1 MPAELPYPAVFKSCI
16 SRLPH
21 AKPESPVRGWTPAR
35 RVKPAAGWLLTLVFL
50 LVLLS
55 GAATALAQTAPLV
68 CSRDNQFINNWY
80 FGYKAGLDFNSASNA
95 ALPLVRFDS
104 QMDAPA
110 GSGVMSGDNG
120 SLRFY
125 SNGEAVWGSNHV
137 VMNNG
142 NGLDGNRLTTDGP
155 VAIKKPGSPATV
167 GGPTSYYLF
176 TQDAQGGPKGLSYSE
191 IVIPA
196 GGGQGDVVATTK
208 NTPLARGTAE
218 KMTAVQHRNGC
229 DIWIIVHG
237 FGNGSAGPTDT
248 DNRGDAFLAYQ
259 VTPTGVNPPVISPI
273 GARHAGPQGYR
284 GQMTASR
291 DGERLAVARYSE
303 TPGDNSSS
311 VELFAFNAATGMVS
325 DRRLIDSGA
334 GRYYGVAFSLSRSRL
349 FATVM
354 NPPRLLQFDLTVA
367 NVPGSRQDILLKTSA
382 DLGSLQAAPDGKIYV
397 ARNNQPALGLISFP
411 DRLGARARYADD
423 TLQLGGRL
431 SGLGLPNFNQSSLLQ
446 LGFSFNF
453 TGCQEITF
461 QANSPLPNP
470 DSYTWV
476 FKDKAGTVLGTRAG
490 QQTAFTFPAAA
501 GFYDL
506 TLSISKSCFCREITG
521 SIFLPGRPIPGI
533 IAASQ
538 TLCAGAEAAPL
549 TSTSPATGGVGGF
562 AYQWESSPNGTTSW
576 TSIPNATR
584 EEFAP
589 GLLTATTYYRRGVSS
604 GLCGPEFTN
613 TVELTVLPTLNP
625 GSIAASQTIC
635 AGTEPAALTGPEAT
649 GGGGPGSYRYQWE
662 ILINGIWENA
672 PGVSNVRTYQPGP
685 LNTTTSYRRRVTSGT
700 CPTAVSNAVEVR
712 VQPAVTPA
720 VTLAAPLVQC
730 PGTPLTFTAGAS
742 NAGPAPTFQW
752 FVNNVAVT
760 SGPTFTS
767 STLVTGDQV
776 RVAVTPSTG
785 LCSTGPATATVAV
798 TRTPTP
804 PPTLAIAVQP
814 NGRVC
819 PGDPLTFSIASV
831 TGAGPAP
838 EYQWQVNGTDVA
850 GARGADFT
858 STTLRDGQ
866 TVTLRLRTTNACG
879 QAAMAVSNGITVRV
893 LRPVVDAGPDKEVLA
908 GTSVLLEGRADG
920 NYPVTWTPSTGL
932 TFPGND
938 PLRPR
943 AAPDVTT
950 TYTLTGGTGDCASSD
965 QVIVTVRPQ
974 IRIPSA
980 FTPNGDGR
988 DDTWQIEF
996 IEQFPENTVNV
1007 FNRWGNRVFS
1017 ATNYG
1022 RANEWKGDINGV
1034 PVPVGTYYYVVVT
1047 KGPLSRSY
1055 SGALTVLH

>member
-1 MPAELPYPAVFKSCI
+1 MQ
-16 SRLPH
+16 
-21 AKPESPVRGWTPAR
+21 
-35 RVKPAAGWLLTLVFL
+35 PAAGWLLKLVFL
-50 LVLLS
+50 LLLLS
-55 GAATALAQTAPLV
+55 GAATAALAQTAPSV

-80 FGYKAGLDFNSASNA
+80 FGYKAGLDFNSASSSL
-95 ALPLVRFDS
+95 LPSVRFGG
-104 QMDAPA
+104 QMDAPT

-137 VMNNG
+137 IMNNG

-155 VAIKKPGSPATV
+155 VAIKKPGSPTTS

-196 GGGQGDVVATTK
+196 VGGLGDVVPATK
-208 NTPLARGTAE
+208 NTRLARGTTE
-218 KMTAVQHRNGC
+218 KMTAVQHKNGC

-237 FGNGSAGPTDT
+237 FGNGPTGPTDT

-273 GARHAGPQGYR
+273 GARHDGPQGYR
-284 GQMTASR
+284 GQMKVSPE
-291 DGERLAVARYSE
+291 GERLAVARFSE
-303 TPGDNSSS
+303 TVGDNSSS
-311 VELFAFNAATGMVS
+311 VELFAFNAATGEVS
-325 DRRLIDSGA
+325 NRRLIDSGA
-334 GRYYGVAFSLSRSRL
+334 GRYYGVEFSLSRSRL
-349 FATVM
+349 YATVM
-354 NPPRLLQFDLTVA
+354 NPPQLLQFDLTVA
-367 NVPGSRQDILLKTSA
+367 NVPGSRQVIPLKTSA

-397 ARNNQPALGLISFP
+397 ARNNQPALGFISFP
-411 DRLGARARYADD
+411 DLLGARARYEDD
-423 TLQLGGRL
+423 SLKLGGRL

-446 LGFSFNF
+446 LGFSFAF
-453 TGCQEITF
+453 TGCQEISF

-470 DSYTWV
+470 DSYTWT
-476 FKDKAGTVLGTRAG
+476 FKDKAGTILGTRVG
-490 QQTAFTFPAAA
+490 EKTAFTFPAAA

-506 TLSISKSCFCREITG
+506 TLSISKSCFCRELTG
-521 SIFLPGRPIPGI
+521 SIFLPGRPIPGG

-538 TLCAGAEAAPL
+538 TVCAGTAAAPL
-549 TSTSPATGGVGGF
+549 TSTSPATGGNGTF

-576 TSIPNATR
+576 TSIPNATS
-584 EEFAP
+584 ETFAP
-589 GLLTATTYYRRGVSS
+589 GVLTATTYYRRGVRS

-635 AGTEPAALTGPEAT
+635 AGAAPASFTSFRDASGGTGTVA
-649 GGGGPGSYRYQWE
+649 YQWE
-662 ILINGIWENA
+662 SSTDSLNWVKLAATGPA
-672 PGVSNVRTYQPGP
+672 FAPGP
-685 LNTTTSYRRRVTSGT
+685 LSTTTYYRRRAMSGTGT
-700 CPTAVSNAVEVR
+700 CPTAVSNAVTVR
-712 VQPAVTPA
+712 VQPVVTPA
-720 VTLAAPLVQC
+720 VTLAAPPVQC

-742 NAGPAPTFQW
+742 NAGPAPAFQW
-752 FVNNVAVT
+752 FVNNVAEA

-776 RVAVTPSTG
+776 RVEVTPSTG
-785 LCSTGPATATVAV
+785 LCSTGPVTATLAV
-798 TRTPTP
+798 TRTPTPP

-814 NGRVC
+814 TGRVC
-819 PGDPLTFSIASV
+819 PGEPLTFSIASE

-838 EYQWQVNGTDVA
+838 DYQWQANGTDVA
-850 GARGADFT
+850 GARGPVFT

-866 TVTLRLRTTNACG
+866 TVTLRLRTTNSCG
-879 QAAMAVSNGITVRV
+879 QAVTTVSNGITVRV

-943 AAPDVTT
+943 AAPAVTT

-965 QVIVTVRPQ
+965 QVTVTVRLP
-974 IRIPSA
+974 IRIPNA

-996 IEQFPENTVNV
+996 IEQFPDNTVNV

-1034 PVPVGTYYYVVVT
+1034 PAPVGTYYYVVVT
-1047 KGPLSRSY
+1047 KGSLGRSY
-1055 SGALTVLH
+1055 TGSLTVLY